1 MLVKMDCVNASS
13 GGWKHISTVYDTT
26 QTSTTFDLNNL
37 SIGKVYHL
45 FVTNAG
51 SSVENAI
58 TNATLAISSGA
69 SNLTIDSTEGFAGT
83 GTYYSSIV
91 HHTFTATASTVSF
104 TKGNQRRLGYML
116 FEE

>member
-1 MLVKMDCVNASS
+1 MLVKMDCANASG

-26 QTSTTFDLNNL
+26 QTSTTFNLNNL
-37 SIGKVYHL
+37 SIGKIYHL

-51 SSVENAI
+51 SSAESAI
-58 TNATLAISSGA
+58 TNATLTISSGA
-69 SNLTIDSTEGFAGT
+69 SDLTIDSIEGFAGT

-91 HHTFTATASTVSF
+91 HYTFTATASTVSF
-104 TKGNQRRLGYML
+104 TKVNQRKLGYML